1 MKKILSL
8 LKYTSHVLALAAGCF
23 LLGAGSTAC
32 SEKKAPDV
40 PEEQSNLLFDTL
52 TELEQGKYE
61 TALPKLRKYR
71 EIDSTNVLIER
82 MISQTVTNT
91 YVVQL
96 RHLLEQ
102 GKFAEAEA
110 LMKSMLAQHDSLED
124 RVQMSEF
131 TSRLN
136 EVDQLIAK
144 LAPVQDS
151 ETLRDNAERLLER
164 SRNLPA
170 ARTVILYARR
180 KIRAADELAKIEND
194 RKVIWP
200 WLDALEARR
209 NGDLERAELLRIFIS
224 AQFPDGFGEPI
235 VRDMATGN

>member
-8 LKYTSHVLALAAGCF
+8 LKYTSRVLALAAGCF
-23 LLGAGSTAC
+23 LLGGGPIAC

-40 PEEQSNLLFDTL
+40 PEEQSNLLFSTL

-61 TALPKLRKYR
+61 TALLKLRKYR

-82 MISQTVTNT
+82 MISQTVTNI

-96 RHLLEQ
+96 RHLLDQ
-102 GKFAEAEA
+102 GKFAEAEK
-110 LMKSMLAQHDSLED
+110 LMNSMLAQHDSLED
-124 RVQMSEF
+124 RVQLRDY
-131 TSRLN
+131 TVRLN
-136 EVDQLIAK
+136 EVDRLIAK
-144 LAPVQDS
+144 LAPVQDA
-151 ETLRDNAERLLER
+151 ETLRENAELLLER
-164 SRNLPA
+164 TRNLPDSGA
-170 ARTVILYARR
+170 VVQYARR
-180 KIRAADELAKIEND
+180 KIRAADELAKIEKD

-200 WLDALEARR
+200 WLDALEAHR
-209 NGDLERAELLRIFIS
+209 NGDRERAELLRIFIA

>member
-8 LKYTSHVLALAAGCF
+8 LKYCPRMLALVAGGC
-23 LLGAGSTAC
+23 LLSAVSLAC

-40 PEEQSNLLFDTL
+40 PKEQSNLLFETL
-52 TELEQGKYE
+52 TELEQCKYE
-61 TALPKLRKYR
+61 TALLKLRKYR

-82 MISQTVTNT
+82 MISQTVTNIYT
-91 YVVQL
+91 VQL
-96 RHLLEQ
+96 RQLLDQ
-102 GKFAEAEA
+102 GKLAEAEA

-124 RVQMSEF
+124 RVQMLEF

-235 VRDMATGN
+235 VRDMTTGN